1 MLIRGGRLFISH
13 SSEDRELASEIRS
26 CLSRLGVSCWMAP
39 EDIPPGSDWAESI
52 MEAIEGASALLL
64 VGTGSSL
71 SSGQVRREIERASTG
86 DVPVFAAVFDGSSFP
101 GWLRFLLSGERMF
114 FFNRNDITGAALS
127 IMLMLQDPGVPG
139 SGGWRA
145 AAFSAEANSEDV
157 IPAKIHGSPFTGEL
171 RSIHVLRMRIGGR
184 TPLWLQT
191 ALLTAAERICRGFGA
206 IPVPTA
212 LPGTLYIFDSAA
224 PGRAPDNA
232 AGCALALQEFLGGE
246 HSGADAGI
254 GLDTID
260 AISSFGPA
268 FIREIEPAVKRACG
282 LAGESGGKALVTER
296 FKWKCEHLH
305 SFPEHR
311 SGGFTIS
318 SQPPQA
324 EGSTHRMAGRE
335 AELEALLR
343 EARALKT
350 LQREDDYGG
359 IRHRITAI
367 RGGRGMGKTRLVR
380 GAADTIKD
388 EITVLTG
395 IPGGCPWLHDSL
407 WGSLLRNGGWETEEM
422 SEACRKFIG
431 RYGGETSPAPAID
444 ELPDFRKNLSMA
456 LAVAASWNPL
466 VVILEDIDRADSSS
480 IQTFREIIGSRAF
493 RMPVLFMVTC
503 DDPPE
508 DLGGR
513 AADSVHSL
521 EITLGPLSHDASE
534 TLVKLILGGDTAV
547 VGPETMEYLLDM
559 GGGNPLFLEKTIGH
573 GLKTGTLVNDD
584 KGVLRLTGEPDRM
597 PEVIRASVLG
607 RLYRLPRKLVDTAR
621 AASAVGGP
629 FTPEE
634 IERLF
639 GNHGGVERM
648 ADMLAELAGQGFLT
662 NQGSSFSAVYV
673 FAREHERRAILA
685 TVPPEDRK
693 HILEDIGR
701 GDQSMGSLNQKI
713 LP

>member
-1 MLIRGGRLFISH
+1 MLRRGGRLFISH
-13 SSEDRELASEIRS
+13 SSEDRELASSIRTS
-26 CLSRLGVSCWMAP
+26 LSLLGVPCWMAP

-52 MEAIEGASALLL
+52 MKAIEGASALLL

-86 DVPVFAAVFDGSSFP
+86 EVPVFAAVFDGSSFP

-114 FFNRNDITGAALS
+114 FFNRNDIPGAALS
-127 IMLMLQDPGVPG
+127 IMLMLQDSAVPC

-157 IPAKIHGSPFTGEL
+157 IPCRIQGSPFTGEL
-171 RSIHVLRMRIGGR
+171 RSIHVLRLRIGGR

-224 PGRAPDNA
+224 PGRARDNA

-282 LAGESGGKALVTER
+282 LAGESRGKALVTER
-296 FKWKCEHLH
+296 FKWKSQHLH
-305 SFPEHR
+305 RFAENH
-311 SGGFTIS
+311 SGGFTITAG
-318 SQPPQA
+318 PPEA
-324 EGSTHRMAGRE
+324 GEPPHPLTGRE
-335 AELEALLR
+335 TELEALLR
-343 EARALKT
+343 EARALKS
-350 LQREDDYGG
+350 LLREADYGG
-359 IRHRITAI
+359 IRHRITVI
-367 RGGRGMGKTRLVR
+367 RGSMGMGKTRLVR
-380 GAADTIKD
+380 GAADAIKD
-388 EITVLTG
+388 DFTVLTG
-395 IPGGCPWLHDSL
+395 NPVGCPWLHDSL
-407 WGSLLRNGGWETEEM
+407 WGSLLRNAGWETDEM
-422 SEACRKFIG
+422 SEACRKFIEL
-431 RYGGETSPAPAID
+431 YGGETSPAPAID
-444 ELPDFRKNLSMA
+444 ELPDFRKHLSMA

-480 IQTFREIIGSRAF
+480 IQTFREIIGSRVF
-493 RMPVLFMVTC
+493 KMPVLFIATC
-503 DDPPE
+503 EDPPE

-521 EITLGPLSHDASE
+521 EITLGPLSREASE
-534 TLVKLILGGDTAV
+534 TVVKHILQGDTAGV
-547 VGPETMEYLLDM
+547 APETMEYLLDM
-559 GGGNPLFLEKTIGH
+559 GGGNPFFLEKTIAH
-573 GLKTGTLVNDD
+573 GLKTGVLINDD
-584 KGVLRLTGEPDRM
+584 NGVLRLIREPDRM

-607 RLYRLPRKLVDTAR
+607 RLYRLSRRTIDIAR

-629 FTPEE
+629 FTPTDMD
-634 IERLF
+634 RLF
-639 GNHGGVERM
+639 GNHAGGVKV
-648 ADMLAELAGQGFLT
+648 ADILAELEGEGFIT
-662 NQGSSFSAVYV
+662 NLGNSFSAEYV
-673 FAREHERRAILA
+673 FTREHERRAILA
-685 TVPPEDRK
+685 TVPHGDRK
-693 HILEDIGR
+693 RIQEDTGR
-701 GDQSMGSLNQKI
+701 GISPGV
-713 LP
+713 P